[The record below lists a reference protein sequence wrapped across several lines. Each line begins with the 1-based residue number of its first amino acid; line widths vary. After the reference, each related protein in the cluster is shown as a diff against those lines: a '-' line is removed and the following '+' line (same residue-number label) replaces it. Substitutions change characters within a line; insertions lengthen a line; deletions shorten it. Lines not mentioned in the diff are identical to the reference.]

1 MGDLRDGN
9 GEIWKKE
16 ERDQTFES
24 MREKLGRWK
33 IVIDG
38 NKGNG
43 GQWTLCLQ
51 SSTLVPWLVIF

>member
-24 MREKLGRWK
+24 MREK

-38 NKGNG
+38 KKGNR